1 MHLSEK
7 HLLRP
12 CLCVLVLLATGCGL
26 ALPTRH
32 PTPNPQP
39 SQTPTAT
46 YTSTPQPTATFTPT
60 PSPTSTPT
68 PLPTATPTTLVL
80 AEPGTPLPAG
90 ELVPISF
97 GNAAA
102 VSGLARLQV
111 ETLSDLEWFPDG
123 ESLAIAGYQDITIF
137 DALSRSQ
144 TAALDTLPGIT
155 SIDFNPRGSLLAV
168 GHRFGSEQEGF
179 AGRVDVWRAASWEP
193 LGPVLT
199 AEQAVNQVAFSPAGS
214 SLASALVSAVYED
227 NQVVFWDT
235 LGWEISR
242 TLKTGT
248 ALNIAFSPDGLLM
261 AASPDRYAVEVFRL
275 LDGARLQKLHTSF
288 TGAVNALAFSPNGS
302 ILATGHYDGEVRLW
316 NPQTGEL
323 LHILASDGV
332 VESLAFN
339 PDGTILAAGM
349 GIKSNTVELW
359 DVEVAQRLRILEG
372 HPHPVVSL
380 EFSPGGSILA
390 SGSFDGSVWLWGI
403 RP

>member
-1 MHLSEK
+1 MRLSEK
-7 HLLRP
+7 YYLHTWISL
-12 CLCVLVLLATGCGL
+12 LVLLAAGCGL
-26 ALPTRH
+26 ALPTRQ
-32 PTPNPQP
+32 PTPSP
-39 SQTPTAT
+39 SPSRTPTAT
-46 YTSTPQPTATFTPT
+46 PTSTPLPTATNTPL

-68 PLPTATPTTLVL
+68 PLPTATPTALVL
-80 AEPGTPLPAG
+80 AEQGTPLPAG

-97 GNAAA
+97 ANAAM
-102 VSGLARLQV
+102 VSGLARFKV
-111 ETLSDLEWFPDG
+111 DTLTDLDWSPDG
-123 ESLAIAGYQDITIF
+123 ESLAVASYRGISIF

-179 AGRVDVWRAASWEP
+179 AGSANIWRVSSWEP

-199 AEQAVNQVAFSPAGS
+199 AEQAVNQVAFSPSGG
-214 SLASALVSAVYED
+214 SLASALISAVYED

-248 ALNIAFSPDGLLM
+248 VQNIAFSPDGLLM
-261 AASPDRYAVEVFRL
+261 AASPDRYAVEVYRL
-275 LDGARLQKLHTSF
+275 LDGELLQKLHTSF
-288 TGAVNALAFSPNGS
+288 TGAVNALVFSPNGTL
-302 ILATGHYDGEVRLW
+302 LATGHYDGEIRLW

-323 LHILASDGV
+323 LHILAADGV

-339 PDGTILAAGM
+339 QDGTILAAGT
-349 GIKSNTVELW
+349 GIKDNTVELW

-380 EFSPGGSILA
+380 EFSPGGAMLA